1 MSNNTATKYTTNAIK
16 TAATTTTT
24 TRQFKKAEEATDDL
38 IGNKIADKVT
48 VFHKSHHKILQKSCI
63 QKQTR
68 MQ

>member
-16 TAATTTTT
+16 TAATTTTTT

-48 VFHKSHHKILQKSCI
+48 CVS
-63 QKQTR
+63 
-68 MQ
+68 

>member
-16 TAATTTTT
+16 TAATTT

-48 VFHKSHHKILQKSCI
+48 CVS
-63 QKQTR
+63 
-68 MQ
+68 

>member
-16 TAATTTTT
+16 TAATTTTTTT

-48 VFHKSHHKILQKSCI
+48 CVS
-63 QKQTR
+63 
-68 MQ
+68 

>member
-16 TAATTTTT
+16 TAATTTT

-48 VFHKSHHKILQKSCI
+48 CVS
-63 QKQTR
+63 
-68 MQ
+68 

>member
-24 TRQFKKAEEATDDL
+24 TTRQFKKAEGATDDL

-48 VFHKSHHKILQKSCI
+48 CVS
-63 QKQTR
+63 
-68 MQ
+68 

>member
-38 IGNKIADKVT
+38 IGNEIADKVT
-48 VFHKSHHKILQKSCI
+48 CVS
-63 QKQTR
+63 
-68 MQ
+68 